1 MNFSRG
7 ELMKTIPTL
16 IMVSLLLLLGCD
28 NSPDLSVNY
37 SGSSSQASVSKI
49 TDYELIPLPPKSQ
62 LWQDSVFTMSKVING
77 SVGGRMI
84 LEKYY
89 MSAEGDSVIIGL
101 DLRIPPNAFQG
112 IKTITVVMDDEYCAF
127 HFYPQMVFDDTLKL
141 FQYFQGLHLDEYPT
155 GTFDFVYL
163 SDDGSVEL
171 IKKNGLQV
179 VVPQGILRVQNAK
192 LLHFSRYGWVRKLGS
207 LGQVYPDIDID

>member
-1 MNFSRG
+1 
-7 ELMKTIPTL
+7 MKTLSAIL
-16 IMVSLLLLLGCD
+16 SVSLLLLIGCD
-28 NSPDLSVNY
+28 NSPDLSVN
-37 SGSSSQASVSKI
+37 SLGSSPQESLSKI

-62 LWQDSVFTMSKVING
+62 LWQDSVFTMSKVIDG
-77 SVGGRMI
+77 SLGGRMI

-89 MSAEGDSVIIGL
+89 ITSEGDSVIVGA
-101 DLRIPPNAFQG
+101 DLRIPPGAFQG
-112 IKTITVVMDDEYCAF
+112 SKTITMVMDDEYAAF
-127 HFYPQMVFDDTLKL
+127 HFYPQMAFDDTLRL
-141 FQYFQGLHLDEYPT
+141 FQYFEGLRLDEYPT

-192 LLHFSRYGWVRKLGS
+192 LVHFSRYGWVRKLGS
-207 LGQVYPDIDID
+207 PSQTYPDINYY